1 MSDYEVKPAAEAAPG
16 LTQWERVSDTFF
28 SPSKTFAD
36 IKRGNRS
43 WWLPFVITVAFSYLL
58 FAGVAMKVGW
68 QQVAQNNLAMNAKQS
83 ERMSSLPPDQK
94 DRAMKMIAVI
104 TEISVAASPVLILIF
119 ASLVSL
125 ILWGTINFG
134 FGGKSTYGEVF
145 AVNMYATLPLI
156 FRPILGTAALFA
168 GMAPE
173 SFNIQNAA
181 ATNPAYFLAYQDTN
195 HALYTLLSQVDFLAI
210 WVAILLSLGIARVAG
225 KNKSA
230 GFITVF
236 GWWAL
241 VVIIRVGIAA
251 VMG

>member
-1 MSDYEVKPAAEAAPG
+1 MSDFEVRPAAEAAPG

-28 SPSKTFAD
+28 APSKTFAD

-43 WWLPFVITVAFSYLL
+43 WWLPFLITIAFSYLL
-58 FAGVAMKVGW
+58 FAGVTMKVGW

-83 ERMSSLPPDQK
+83 ERMSSLSQDQR
-94 DRAMKMIAVI
+94 DRAMKMIGVV

-119 ASLVSL
+119 AALVSL

-145 AVNMYATLPLI
+145 AVNMYATLPFI
-156 FRPILGTAALFA
+156 IRSVLGTAALFA
-168 GMAPE
+168 GMAPD

-181 ATNPAYFLAYQDTN
+181 ATNPAYFLSIQDTN
-195 HALYTLLSQVDFLAI
+195 HALYALLSQVDILAI
-210 WVAILLSLGIARVAG
+210 WVAILLSMGIAKVAG
-225 KNKSA
+225 KSKSA

-236 GWWAL
+236 GWWVL
-241 VVIIRVGIAA
+241 VILIRVGIAA
-251 VMG
+251 VTG